1 MTAIEIQQ
9 EIKRL
14 KAKWGLNGDI
24 RQDIP
29 RCRQCGM
36 ILIVDEFGDYV
47 CPNNDIH
54 STLGKRDDI
63 CYTIISKEGRKDVKR
78 AEQRTI

>member
-1 MTAIEIQQ
+1 MTALEIQR

-14 KAKWGLNGDI
+14 KAKWGVNENI
-24 RQDIP
+24 CEDIP

-36 ILIVDEFGDYV
+36 ILIVDEFGNYV

-54 STLGKRDDI
+54 SSFDKKDDV
-63 CYTIISKEGRKDVKR
+63 CYTVISKEGRKDVKR
-78 AEQRTI
+78 AEEGRV

>member
-1 MTAIEIQQ
+1 MTAIQIQR

-14 KAKWGLNGDI
+14 KAKWGVNGDI

-29 RCRQCGM
+29 RCRHCGM
-36 ILIVDEFGDYV
+36 ILIVDEFGDFI

-54 STLGKRDDI
+54 STLDMKDDI

-78 AEQRTI
+78 TKDK